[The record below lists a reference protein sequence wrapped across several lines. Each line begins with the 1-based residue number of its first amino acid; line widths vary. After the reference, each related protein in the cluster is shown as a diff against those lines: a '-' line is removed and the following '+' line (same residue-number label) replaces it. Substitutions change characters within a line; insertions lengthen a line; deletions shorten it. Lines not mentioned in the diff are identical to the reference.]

1 MEDKSFSVVDNSN
14 VYYHGHYWN
23 DYELVRKHINKRISS
38 SPVMKWYQHFIKTH
52 EGKKF
57 KKALFVNCG
66 NGWVER
72 EIYQAGLFEEAI
84 GVDYL
89 QPLIDEAQ
97 KEATALDL
105 PIRYYQLD
113 INAGTFPETGFD
125 LVVNH
130 AGCHHIAYLNKVL
143 KAINE
148 VMTDDGY
155 FINFD
160 YVGAHRNQYPY
171 EQWSEIYSLN
181 ESLPAELRQELTFPH
196 LPTMLATDPTEAIHS
211 ELIIE
216 YTNRYFEMEEHK
228 RAGGAL
234 AYPILTFNKQMQQA
248 IPELQE
254 RWIRH
259 ILIRDVTYTEKFPAS
274 SMFDYFIGKPNKSV
288 LKDDA
293 LMKQFADEE
302 NARETKA
309 SANGGYYYPL
319 TFFQHLTLEM
329 EDLKLKNFHM
339 RSDLHRIY
347 DNPVTAFTGSFKHNI
362 KDFVAKLKQQ

>member
-23 DYELVRKHINKRISS
+23 DYEMVRQHINKRIGGKGNT
-38 SPVMKWYQHFIKTH
+38 KWYQHFIQAH
-52 EGKKF
+52 PGKKF

-72 EIYQAGLFEEAI
+72 EMYQAGLFEEAA

-89 QPLIDEAQ
+89 QPLVDEAQ
-97 KEATALDL
+97 TKANEAHL

-113 INAGTFPETGFD
+113 INTGDFPETGFD

-143 KAINE
+143 RAICGA
-148 VMTDDGY
+148 MTDDGY

-160 YVGAHRNQYPY
+160 YVGPHRNQYPY
-171 EQWSEIYSLN
+171 EQWSKIFDLN
-181 ESLPAELRQELTFPH
+181 ESLPAELRQEIAFPH

-216 YTNRYFEMEEHK
+216 YTNRYFETEEHK
-228 RAGGAL
+228 KIGGAL
-234 AYPILTFNKQMQQA
+234 AYPLLTFNKNMQQA
-248 IPELQE
+248 TPNLQE

-259 ILIRDVTYTEKFPAS
+259 ILLSDLTFTEAFPNS
-274 SMFDYFIGKPNKSV
+274 SMFDYFTGKPKKSI

-293 LMKQFADEE
+293 LLKNFEDEE
-302 NARETKA
+302 NERERKA
-309 SANGGYYYPL
+309 VANNGYYYPL
-319 TFFQHLTLEM
+319 TLLQHMTLEM
-329 EDLKLKNFHM
+329 EDLRIKNSHM
-339 RSDLHRIY
+339 RSDLHKIY
-347 DNPVTAFTGSFKHNI
+347 NNPVTAFAGSFKHNI
-362 KDFVAKLKQQ
+362 KDFITKLKE